1 MKYFI
6 YFMVFFTPL
15 ACNAIEFEV
24 TKKQW
29 AELSQKKLKEL
40 GHKIIDIVS
49 LDTDMN
55 GYVKIIYE

>member
-1 MKYFI
+1 
-6 YFMVFFTPL
+6 MVFFTPL